1 MRLIFY
7 PLIISFITW
16 ISIAVSSNMNNVTE
30 LQTWRKSCDV
40 THSDIKEG
48 LLELRN
54 GQFEILRI
62 ILDQSNP

>member
-1 MRLIFY
+1 
-7 PLIISFITW
+7 
-16 ISIAVSSNMNNVTE
+16 MNNVTE